1 MVLWPGLGRREEWL
15 PTSEDATACSSL
27 NRAAR
32 CILFT
37 VPRACIPYFWFSAA
51 DWLIVQIRRFTNR
64 AISSLADLLIVR
76 SACFVLLFVL
86 CRRFANCATE
96 PPICCFCDLLACR
109 SAYRTI
115 CSLVA
120 EFALMVYG
128 YRIILLRGRWPIT
141 FVIRGKTSSFI
152 LRLYAGVTGIAE
164 ILFDFS
170 LFVIRR
176 SLKKNR
182 NTKANKV

>member
-1 MVLWPGLGRREEWL
+1 MLVCYRAKDTSKNGAVTRIGTKRGVAAHVRRCDRL
-15 PTSEDATACSSL
+15 LKPQP
-27 NRAAR
+27 R
-32 CILFT
+32 CALHFVYCASCLHTLFL
-37 VPRACIPYFWFSAA
+37 VF
-51 DWLIVQIRRFTNR
+51 
-64 AISSLADLLIVR
+64 
-76 SACFVLLFVL
+76 
-86 CRRFANCATE
+86 CRRLANCATE